1 MNGAKPGITMPGQ
14 AVVGLKLFQ
23 EHAPEDNAMD
33 YAEVLA
39 TNLVIVGRGG
49 TFRDVVKTFEGSTTD
64 ADLREYKCYAP
75 AVGMIRADEEL
86 TEAFDNSAIIVE
98 LQP

>member
-1 MNGAKPGITMPGQ
+1 
-14 AVVGLKLFQ
+14 
-23 EHAPEDNAMD
+23 MD

-39 TNLVIVGRGG
+39 INLVIEGPGG

-64 ADLREYKCYAP
+64 ADLRNTNTAP

-86 TEAFDNSAIIVE
+86 TEAFDNPAVIVE